1 MSQHGSAFVSFLRQ
15 HATRR
20 WLAYLIVTAVVAS
33 VLRVMPEASVPST
46 SAAFV
51 ADLLGGRSAGD
62 AQTAAHSGATP
73 GWLREMMDDAA
84 WREGASRYVE
94 MVIEP
99 QQSPWLRPP
108 AGAAIT
114 SQVRELQD
122 QLDAVAASRSFQ
134 AVAIEM
140 PANLPAPEEDRHYRL
155 LASVGER
162 QRSLTADMPRQSVEP
177 MLVGNG
183 ELSLQLIS
191 RGDGFLGGFA
201 TQVYAG
207 PTQVSLADIGIGV
220 SRTVRMGT
228 VEDGAQQPVPVRL
241 TGRPTDIE
249 ANSIG
254 KQHSPRTIAVDMKQ
268 VTVVDEDVSLA
279 ALKASEY
286 LHLQRGARFTA
297 IVVLGSSDLRGH
309 VWCERED
316 GGERIGAYAPT
327 APVFAA
333 IVDSWS
339 SLRMAV
345 RTTELDGAIKV
356 RIVALSAAE
365 PPGKRLVLELLGR
378 ELTSWQ
384 ADGLTLNSA
393 QMGDAVAWL
402 TQAFHVQFTAA
413 DAEAAQSPQTRA
425 LLLHLAEKNGSTP

>member
-1 MSQHGSAFVSFLRQ
+1 MSQLSSASVSFLQQR
-15 HATRR
+15 ATRR
-20 WLAYLIVTAVVAS
+20 WLAYLIVTAVTAS
-33 VLRVMPEASVPST
+33 VLKAMPEASVPST

-51 ADLLGGRSAGD
+51 AELLGRQSVGD
-62 AQTAAHSGATP
+62 ALTAAPAGPTP
-73 GWLREMMDDAA
+73 GWLREMMDDVA
-84 WREGASRYVE
+84 WREGVSRYVE
-94 MVIEP
+94 MVVEP
-99 QQSPWLRPP
+99 QQSPWQRPL
-108 AGAAIT
+108 AGEAIT
-114 SQVRELQD
+114 AQVRELQD

-134 AVAIEM
+134 AIAIEM
-140 PANLPAPEEDRHYRL
+140 PTDLPAPEGRHYRL

-162 QRSLTADMPRQSVEP
+162 KRSLTADKPRQSVEP

-183 ELSLQLIS
+183 ELSLALIN
-191 RGDGFLGGFA
+191 RGDGFFGGFS
-201 TQVYAG
+201 TKIYAG

-220 SRTVRMGT
+220 SRTVSLGT
-228 VEDGAQQPVPVRL
+228 VGDGAQQPVPVRL
-241 TGRPTDIE
+241 TGRPADIE
-249 ANSIG
+249 ANSVG
-254 KQHSPRTIAVDMKQ
+254 KPLSPRTIAVDMKQ

-286 LHLQRGARFTA
+286 LRLQRGARFTA
-297 IVVLGSSDLRGH
+297 IVVLGSGDLRGH

-316 GGERIGAYAPT
+316 SSERIGTYAPT

-345 RTTELDGAIKV
+345 RTTELDGATKI

-402 TQAFHVQFTAA
+402 TQAFGVEFTAA
-413 DAEAAQSPQTRA
+413 DAEAAPSPQTRA